1 MKKSI
6 IFSMLVGAAMLV
18 ACNPIEDRDVMSGAI
33 TADQLKISATPVVKD
48 GVKSN
53 YIQLNSEGNACLS
66 SWDYGFG
73 TLAGTKGTVKVM
85 MAGDNEIVY
94 SGMNTDGTIIKKTIT
109 VHVDKLY
116 DVEPEWALFCGTTT
130 GKKTWVWA
138 KDNKYSGAHW
148 VWGNG
153 GALADLA
160 PAWWGRSEA
169 DASGDNI
176 DINGTMTFDLHGAS
190 FTKVESG
197 VTSKGSFSFDMTKK
211 QDPRFTNV
219 IGMLTIKGTTIQH
232 GISQNDGKKVVNT
245 FNIIKLTNDE
255 MILMYATEGGLSGGW
270 PEGWYWVFK
279 RQGYSY

>member
-1 MKKSI
+1 MKKI
-6 IFSMLVGAAMLV
+6 NIFLMLIGVALLV
-18 ACNPIEDRDVMSGAI
+18 ACDPIEDRGSLSGAI
-33 TADQLKISATPVVKD
+33 TVDQLKITATPVVKV
-48 GVKSN
+48 GGNSN
-53 YIQLNSEGNACLS
+53 YIALNSDGNSCLS
-66 SWDYGFG
+66 SWNYGFG
-73 TLAGTKGTVKVM
+73 TTVKPIDTVKVM
-85 MAGDNEIVY
+85 MKGDNDIIY
-94 SGMNTDGTIIKKTIT
+94 NGMNSDGTIIQKKIT
-109 VHVDKLY
+109 VHVDTLY

-130 GKKTWVWA
+130 GMKTWVWA
-138 KDNKYSGAHW
+138 KDNTYSGSHW

-153 GALADLA
+153 GALADKA

-176 DINGTMTFDLHGAS
+176 DIDGTMTFDLHGAS
-190 FTKVESG
+190 FSKVESG
-197 VTSKGSFSFDMTKK
+197 VTSKGSFSFDMSKK

-245 FNIIKLTNDE
+245 FNIIKLTDDE